1 MFAYCLNNPVNIK
14 DLGGSIPTR
23 CAMVLDDERS
33 AAFVQ
38 IFSSYSELTIF
49 VGESSVVIDA
59 YMVFEGDIDK
69 DILIKG
75 IKDYWEGDYD
85 FSTGTKT
92 VTVNI
97 HCGTTSD
104 GRAIRVTSKDE
115 WGTSG
120 TRSTFIGMDQTR
132 VTIYSRYGDG
142 RSKNVGWSMAH
153 EFGHCLG
160 IEDYYTHSNE
170 SWYEPNFSSIMN
182 TIGKAAQLRDI
193 IMAIN
198 ASSTGERQLWEQ
210 WYS

>member
-104 GRAIRVTSKDE
+104 GRAIRVTSID
-115 WGTSG
+115 GNNTSR
-120 TRSTFIGMDQTR
+120 TKSTFIGMDQTR
-132 VTIYSRYGDG
+132 VTIYSKYDDG

-160 IEDYYTHSNE
+160 LEDYYTHIG
-170 SWYEPNFSSIMN
+170 EPGFGRYYISIMN
-182 TIGKAAQLRDI
+182 KALTHAQLIDLELA
-193 IMAIN
+193 IM
-198 ASSTGERQLWEQ
+198 ASSTGKHQLWKD
-210 WYS
+210 WL